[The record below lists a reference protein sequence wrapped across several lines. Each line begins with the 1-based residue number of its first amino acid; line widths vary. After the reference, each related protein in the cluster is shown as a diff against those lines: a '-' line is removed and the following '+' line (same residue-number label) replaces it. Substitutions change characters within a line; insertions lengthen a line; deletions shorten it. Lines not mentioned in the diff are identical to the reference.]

1 MSLSSHTVIQTINL
15 VSSLSQYCHNPDS
28 APGPG
33 LHRIF
38 FVHRSARTCHVFP
51 KVGNKIPAAL
61 ASLMWRLKTPATEC
75 TLFRCFLPCFR
86 QRLRLGHYSQE
97 HMENSAHWTSSG
109 QMTATDKGAF
119 QTAHKA
125 RLEVFRLSLKFPS
138 SMFYSP
144 LSTEITDKVE
154 NKSSLQRPSLTGD
167 SWQETPDFWGLAMSP
182 MGMVRSERERRQ
194 GDYF

>member
-1 MSLSSHTVIQTINL
+1 
-15 VSSLSQYCHNPDS
+15 
-28 APGPG
+28 
-33 LHRIF
+33 
-38 FVHRSARTCHVFP
+38 
-51 KVGNKIPAAL
+51 
-61 ASLMWRLKTPATEC
+61 MWRLKTPATEC

-86 QRLRLGHYSQE
+86 QRLWLGHYSQE

-109 QMTATDKGAF
+109 QMMATDKGAF

-125 RLEVFRLSLKFPS
+125 RLEVFSLSLKFPS

-154 NKSSLQRPSLTGD
+154 NKSNLQRPSLTGD

-182 MGMVRSERERRQ
+182 MGMVRSERERGGRETISRCFCLVLHVLSLPCSKPVDTLPGQ
-194 GDYF
+194 EHMAATLGSFFFLIW

>member
-1 MSLSSHTVIQTINL
+1 
-15 VSSLSQYCHNPDS
+15 
-28 APGPG
+28 
-33 LHRIF
+33 
-38 FVHRSARTCHVFP
+38 
-51 KVGNKIPAAL
+51 
-61 ASLMWRLKTPATEC
+61 MWRLKTPATEC

-109 QMTATDKGAF
+109 PMTGTDKGAF

-125 RLEVFRLSLKFPS
+125 RLEVFSLSLKFPS

-167 SWQETPDFWGLAMSP
+167 SWQETPDRRLQTSEDWKCHLWGWW
-182 MGMVRSERERRQ
+182 GQRERGGRESISRCFCLVLYVFSLPCSKPVDTLP
-194 GDYF
+194 GHEHMAATLGSFFS